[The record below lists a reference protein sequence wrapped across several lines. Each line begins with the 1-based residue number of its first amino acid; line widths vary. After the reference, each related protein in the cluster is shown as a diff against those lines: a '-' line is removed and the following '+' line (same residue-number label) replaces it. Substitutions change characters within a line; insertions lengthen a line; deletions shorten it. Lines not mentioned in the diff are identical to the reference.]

1 MKRTFTIEVTLD
13 TETAYIEELSV
24 TEGLY
29 NRTEFVSDGEK
40 TSIYETVRCIEE
52 ELKNWLD

>member
-1 MKRTFTIEVTLD
+1 MKRTFTIEVALD